1 MRKIFMIAAALCA
14 TILMAE
20 PTMAAENTVKPS
32 KKEIRAKVV
41 EEYESMM
48 ACVDAK
54 CPVALMVEVHEFYE
68 WTESL
73 DEKSYAQTFKE
84 VDRWM
89 KKNEDTYG
97 MYSEYIDAASDV
109 IIFEDFDDNDPK
121 LTAFVYLDTVAEW
134 LMYDDKD
141 TATQVYV
148 DFVIYLYMVS
158 QYESTDGFAM
168 EWTEYNPDGADV
180 IAAGMD
186 TYNEQTFMKYVGAYF
201 DEDYTTMSQKEL
213 MAAYITHLEGIADSY
228 EDGTMMDTI
237 RHYLVLTHI
246 VELVENGELM
256 EQMSSDWE
264 ENNPE
269 RADLVYEALGNFAE

>member
-20 PTMAAENTVKPS
+20 PTMAVENATKPS

-54 CPVALMVEVHEFYE
+54 TPVALVVEAFEFYE

-73 DEKSYAQTFKE
+73 DEKSYALVDKE
-84 VDRWM
+84 VERWK
-89 KKNEDTYG
+89 KKNDDRFSI
-97 MYSEYIDAASDV
+97 YSEYMDAASDV
-109 IIFEDFDDNDPK
+109 IIFEDFDDNAPK
-121 LTAFVYLDTVAEW
+121 LTAFVYLDAVAEW

-141 TATQVYV
+141 TATQVYA

-158 QYESTDGFAM
+158 QYESTDGFAK

-180 IAAGMD
+180 IAAGLD
-186 TYNEQTFMKYVGAYF
+186 TYNEHTFMKYIGAHF

-213 MAAYITHLEGIADSY
+213 MAAYITHLEGIAESY

-237 RHYLVLTHI
+237 RHYMVLTHI
-246 VELVENGELM
+246 IELVENGELM

-264 ENNPE
+264 KNNPE